1 MDTVDYGY
9 YRLKSKSGIWL
20 ATNNIDAIPSNPLG
34 ILSALINDLYYEQ
47 EHSMNTFV
55 KLIMAM
61 SLAGFLIGCEQGPA
75 EDAGENIDE
84 AVEEVQD
91 EVDDAT

>member
-1 MDTVDYGY
+1 
-9 YRLKSKSGIWL
+9 
-20 ATNNIDAIPSNPLG
+20 
-34 ILSALINDLYYEQ
+34 
-47 EHSMNTFV
+47 MNSFV

-61 SLAGFLIGCEQGPA
+61 SLAGFLIGCDQGPA
-75 EDAGENIDE
+75 EEAGQEIDE